1 MCQQTVQSNRQISRN
16 LSLSTLNQ
24 EETDLNI
31 WINSSEIEFII
42 IINVSANKSL
52 NQMNLPEMIITN
64 TYPSQTIQKTEEG
77 KTLQNSFYKTIMTLM
92 TKPDTTKNYRPIF
105 QMNVDARICNK
116 ILASQIK

>member
-105 QMNVDARICNK
+105 
-116 ILASQIK
+116 